1 MNTPE
6 REERNIEAPGVQEL
20 SNKLLHIYAN
30 GDMDDVSIFILKC
43 KRDYDRAAI
52 GPKDEL
58 IDHKEKEIKAIK
70 SQLSKQSELLE
81 KAKEFIGHKAECEH
95 APNGPDG
102 GICDCGYLDIIDE
115 ISKEIQKNNGR
126 GDQ

>member
-1 MNTPE
+1 MNTE

-30 GDMDDVSIFILKC
+30 GDMDDVAIFILKC

-58 IDHKEKEIKAIK
+58 IDHKEKEISALKD
-70 SQLSKQSELLE
+70 ELDSLTQE
-81 KAKEFIGHKAECEH
+81 NARLRDALDKYGHHFVECISREANPFNYEFKK
-95 APNGPDG
+95 
-102 GICDCGYLDIIDE
+102 CDCGYEQALKSPHDG
-115 ISKEIQKNNGR
+115 KETR
-126 GDQ
+126 